1 VNSNTKIWDDVLLN
15 IRDKVGALR
24 FNLWFKNTR
33 LETLNEE
40 YASIAVPN
48 VFTQMWLQENFL
60 QVLREGIGQLIHRD
74 GLDIRF
80 TVATDSER
88 EDDSADKLHLPA
100 PEKKIDGGKN
110 NVPSGRILKLEDF
123 VVGSNNRLAYTAALE
138 MINNKCPGF
147 NPLFMHGPVGVGK
160 THILQGVWNRIK
172 EDQNI
177 NAIYM
182 PAEKWT
188 NEFIYS
194 LQKGKMEA
202 FRQKFRNVDMFL
214 IDDVHFLSNKMGVQE
229 EFLHTFNALYELS
242 KKIILASDAHPKMI
256 SQLKENLASR
266 FMSGMVTKIDKPNY
280 STRLLILRAK
290 AISYDVYF
298 PEEVLEFIAE
308 KFEGNV
314 REVESALTTLSAHAK
329 FNNRKID
336 IELARDAL
344 GEFIYREGKIVKV
357 SDIENAVL
365 TYFNISLSE
374 LHSNKKIKSVS
385 FPRQVCMYLIK
396 TKLDWSY
403 QQIGNYFGSK
413 KHTTVMFAIK
423 KIKDQIDSDNQFKM
437 FMETLQER
445 IEKMKK

>member
-1 VNSNTKIWDDVLLN
+1 
-15 IRDKVGALR
+15 
-24 FNLWFKNTR
+24 
-33 LETLNEE
+33 
-40 YASIAVPN
+40 
-48 VFTQMWLQENFL
+48 
-60 QVLREGIGQLIHRD
+60 
-74 GLDIRF
+74 
-80 TVATDSER
+80 
-88 EDDSADKLHLPA
+88 
-100 PEKKIDGGKN
+100 
-110 NVPSGRILKLEDF
+110 
-123 VVGSNNRLAYTAALE
+123 
-138 MINNKCPGF
+138 
-147 NPLFMHGPVGVGK
+147 
-160 THILQGVWNRIK
+160 
-172 EDQNI
+172 
-177 NAIYM
+177 
-182 PAEKWT
+182 
-188 NEFIYS
+188 
-194 LQKGKMEA
+194 
-202 FRQKFRNVDMFL
+202 
-214 IDDVHFLSNKMGVQE
+214 
-229 EFLHTFNALYELS
+229 
-242 KKIILASDAHPKMI
+242 MI